1 MAVLTTMKMVW
12 SVKTSDLKMK
22 LHTLSKHAKTMKID
36 LLKWKPKYRLV
47 KKQLENYLTLF
58 ESENERQKIEPVP
71 IPLPRASRNFPDV
84 KTRNI
89 FFS

>member
-47 KKQLENYLTLF
+47 KKLENYLTVWTVNDVHGPFLGFFNLF
-58 ESENERQKIEPVP
+58 LKVSQI
-71 IPLPRASRNFPDV
+71 
-84 KTRNI
+84 
-89 FFS
+89 

>member
-12 SVKTSDLKMK
+12 SVKTLDLKMK

-47 KKQLENYLTLF
+47 KKNIENYLTVWTVNDVPGSFLGFFNLF
-58 ESENERQKIEPVP
+58 LEVSQI
-71 IPLPRASRNFPDV
+71 
-84 KTRNI
+84 
-89 FFS
+89 